1 MIVAASPSA
10 RPRSG
15 QSKLKRIFQQGF
27 AAALLVLSTQA
38 AAEPKDAQARSL
50 GKAAMDEDFLGTRFK
65 EAREKLQKALKTCG
79 KQGCSASVRAE
90 LHLDLAVVLFAD
102 KKRDKGKQEL
112 RAAVAAD
119 PEVELPKDYATP
131 ELEKAFVAAGGVKK
145 EPEPEP
151 EPEPEEPPP
160 SPPPA
165 APEPEDSGDGAAHN
179 LLSLAFQQDF
189 LAYGATPG
197 VCSGAEQYQCF
208 LQGQSYGGPIYG
220 GAGNE
225 LKGGFGLATKRVL
238 LGYERLFGENVTV
251 GAKLGFAFGGSPK
264 ATSGSGSAFLPL
276 HAELRGSYWLG
287 SAPFE
292 ADGFRP
298 YLGVAAGLA
307 EVDGRVTVEYFQ
319 DQAGAT
325 AGAKGKLDAW
335 RKTGN
340 GFVGLHL
347 GTAYAFAKTQQ
358 IQLEL
363 RLVQMLGASATGGAL
378 SIGYSLG
385 L

>member
-1 MIVAASPSA
+1 LS
-10 RPRSG
+10 
-15 QSKLKRIFQQGF
+15 RIFQQGF
-27 AAALLVLSTQA
+27 AAALLVLSTHA
-38 AAEPKDAQARSL
+38 VAEPKDVQARSL

-90 LHLDLAVVLFAD
+90 LHLSLAVVLFAE
-102 KKRDKGKQEL
+102 KKQDKGKQEL

-119 PEVELPKDYATP
+119 AEVELPRDFATP
-131 ELEKAFVAAGGVKK
+131 ELEKAFAAAGGVKK
-145 EPEPEP
+145 EARP
-151 EPEPEEPPP
+151 EPEPEEPEAEPA
-160 SPPPA
+160 PPPA
-165 APEPEDSGDGAAHN
+165 EPAPEASDDGAAHN
-179 LLSLAFQQDF
+179 WLSLALQQDF

-197 VCSGAEQYQCF
+197 VCSGAAQYQCF
-208 LQGQSYGGPIYG
+208 LQGQSYGGPIYS

-238 LGYERLFGENVTV
+238 LGYERLVGENVTV

-264 ATSGSGSAFLPL
+264 ATTGSGSAFLPI
-276 HAELRGSYWLG
+276 HAEVRGSYWFG
-287 SAPFE
+287 SAPFA

-298 YLGVAAGLA
+298 YAGVAAGLA

-319 DQAGAT
+319 DQAGYAD
-325 AGAKGKLDAW
+325 GAKGKLDAW

-340 GFVGLHL
+340 GFIGLHL
-347 GTAYAFAKTQQ
+347 GGAYAFSKTQQ
-358 IQLEL
+358 LQLEL
-363 RLVQMLGASATGGAL
+363 RVLQMLGASATGGAL
-378 SIGYSLG
+378 SIGYALG